1 MMKMKIPRTHI
12 PEKILRFRNK
22 RIPEAVLLKQIREIF
37 EEEDLKEEKILQNI
51 QADSE
56 DFESNDF
63 NFDLLETE
71 KIYHLADIER
81 MCIDYRLRFLNTNI
95 FKGDLPY
102 EAVSKIKDLEKAHQT
117 ELKGF
122 KIMAP
127 AKLFK
132 LKNADDPLLF
142 APMGNEYYYLIHSWG
157 KDLHPFRKLIMWP
170 FRHFENFIV
179 FLLVVSLFFTFLVP
193 EGLFSKEPT
202 TSEFIM
208 VYFFMFKWMAGLA
221 IFYGFKM
228 GKNFSSAIWRSKFY
242 NA

>member
-1 MMKMKIPRTHI
+1 MKMKITRTHI
-12 PEKILRFRNK
+12 PKKILQFRNR
-22 RIPEAVLLKQIREIF
+22 RISPPLLLEQVHKIL
-37 EEEDLKEEKILQNI
+37 EEENSKEENILQNI
-51 QADSE
+51 QSDLD

-63 NFDLLETE
+63 NFDLLETD
-71 KIYHLADIER
+71 KIFHLTDIER
-81 MCIDYRLRFLNTNI
+81 MCIDYRLRFLKTNL
-95 FKGDLPY
+95 FKGELPY
-102 EAVSKIKDLEKAHQT
+102 EAICRIKNLEKIHQT
-117 ELKGF
+117 ELRGF

-157 KDLHPFRKLIMWP
+157 RDLHPFRKLMMWP
-170 FRHFENFIV
+170 FRHLENFIV
-179 FLLVVSLFFTFLVP
+179 FLLALSLFFTYLVP
-193 EGLFSKEPT
+193 DGMFSKEPT

>member
-1 MMKMKIPRTHI
+1 MKMKIARTHI
-12 PEKILRFRNK
+12 PEKILQFRNK
-22 RIPEAVLLKQIREIF
+22 RIPQAVLLEQVQKIF
-37 EEEDLKEEKILQNI
+37 EEESSKEEKILRNI
-51 QADSE
+51 QADFN

-63 NFDLLETE
+63 DFDHLETE
-71 KIYHLADIER
+71 KIFHLADIER
-81 MCIDYRLRFLNTNI
+81 ICIDYRLRFLNTHL
-95 FKGDLPY
+95 FKGELPY
-102 EAVSKIKDLEKAHQT
+102 EAISKIKILEKTHQT

-142 APMGNEYYYLIHSWG
+142 APMGNDYYYLIHSWG
-157 KDLHPFRKLIMWP
+157 RDLHPLRKLMMWP
-170 FRHFENFIV
+170 FRHLENFIV
-179 FLLVVSLFFTFLVP
+179 LLLAVSLFLTYLVP
-193 EGLFSKEPT
+193 EGMFSKEPT
-202 TSEFIM
+202 NSEFIM
-208 VYFFMFKWMAGLA
+208 VYFFMFKWIAGLA

>member
-1 MMKMKIPRTHI
+1 MMKMKLTRTHI
-12 PEKILRFRNK
+12 PSKILQFRNK
-22 RIPEAVLLKQIREIF
+22 RISQTVLMEQVHKIF
-37 EEEDLKEEKILQNI
+37 EEESLKEENILQNI
-51 QADSE
+51 HSDSE
-56 DFESNDF
+56 EFDSNDLI
-63 NFDLLETE
+63 FDLLETE
-71 KIYHLADIER
+71 KIFHLADIER
-81 MCIDYRLRFLNTNI
+81 MCIDYRLRFLNTNL

-102 EAVSKIKDLEKAHQT
+102 EAISKIKHLEKIHQT

-142 APMGNEYYYLIHSWG
+142 APIGNEYYYLIHSWG
-157 KDLHPFRKLIMWP
+157 RDLHPFRKLMMWP
-170 FRHFENFIV
+170 FRHLENFIF
-179 FLLVVSLFFTFLVP
+179 FLLAVSLFLTFLVP
-193 EGLFSKEPT
+193 DGLFSKKPT
-202 TSEFIM
+202 NSEFIM
-208 VYFFMFKWMAGLA
+208 VYFFMFKWVAGLA